1 MWHWWFVL
9 CIMQGLH
16 EYAIEIATANDLMY
30 RKNLFHLI
38 ISGCWFGT
46 SVILHNIWDNPSHR
60 LIFLKMVIAPPTRY
74 KSVKVVSDRNP
85 LYTWLL
91 HSSFMLW
98 SPNWE
103 DSPCISPGTFF
114 LVGFILAIQL
124 PQIWL
129 VQLQSKTSKT
139 IYSTLGLVQ
148 SPLYSSVN
156 KHNHGKLPICRWF
169 I

>member
-46 SVILHNIWDNPSHR
+46 SVILHNIRHKYFSR
-60 LIFLKMVIAPPTRY
+60 
-74 KSVKVVSDRNP
+74 
-85 LYTWLL
+85 WLL
-91 HSSFMLW
+91 HHQPDINRWRWCRTATLYIHGCCTAPSCYGLRTGRILPVYPLVPFFWLDLSWLYNYPKFRW
-98 SPNWE
+98 SNC
-103 DSPCISPGTFF
+103 S
-114 LVGFILAIQL
+114 L
-124 PQIWL
+124 
-129 VQLQSKTSKT
+129 KHSKT